1 MYNCISGDKWMYV
14 MPRSVSDC
22 IIYITD
28 VRIVSGW
35 ATVSEPE
42 VILVAK
48 GHAYNYILPG

>member
-1 MYNCISGDKWMYV
+1 MIARAV
-14 MPRSVSDC
+14 VIF
-22 IIYITD
+22 IIM
-28 VRIVSGW
+28 SSLS

>member
-1 MYNCISGDKWMYV
+1 MYV
-14 MPRSVSDC
+14 MPRYVSDC

-42 VILVAK
+42 VIMVAK